1 MNSSRSPRRA
11 RSTRLAVEPLECR
24 TAPAALVNPT
34 TVSYTDVDGDSVTV
48 RTTRGT
54 FDLASNFLF
63 VDTDPGPAVREQ
75 LQRLTLTSDGF
86 EGATVS
92 VIATRSA
99 TNGGDGFANVGELNA
114 NFRHLGVVTIDGD
127 LGRVMAGNSAAGT
140 TAIQS
145 LTAQSMGRFGT

>member
-1 MNSSRSPRRA
+1 MNSNRSPRRA
-11 RSTRLAVEPLECR
+11 RSARLAVEPLECR
-24 TAPAALVNPT
+24 TAPAALVNPS
-34 TVSYTDVDGDSVTV
+34 TVSYTDVDGDTVTV

-75 LQRLTLTSDGF
+75 LQRLTLTSDEF

-99 TNGGDGFANVGELNA
+99 TNGGDGFAKVGHIAA
-114 NFRHLGVVTIDGD
+114 NNRHPGTVTVDGD
-127 LGRVMAGNSAAGT
+127 PGR
-140 TAIQS
+140 TAM
-145 LTAQSMGRFGT
+145 L